1 MTHFSDEWLV
11 SALGSLVAPEVVA
24 GLRTRAGEG
33 GSLWQH
39 LLDQRVLSDDAV
51 LQAVSTRFRLPI
63 ADLNQV
69 DRRVVEKVP
78 EQLARRFSVIPLRA
92 TDSWVDIAT
101 ANPFDMDAE
110 KMLAFATGLE
120 VRLSVCSPTRIR
132 EKLEEVY
139 RPDDLVEKL
148 LDGIKEDHEF
158 TQLRDEPDDIATGA
172 DQARARPII
181 KLVDTLLADGITSR
195 ASDVHIEPGEG
206 GVVVRYRIDGVLRE
220 VMKIPRSAGIPLI
233 SRIKIMS
240 GMDIADRLRPQDGR
254 CRVAVNG
261 VPTDLRVSTL
271 PASLGEKVVIRIL
284 NTKATLLSLDN
295 LGLDSDE
302 RATFNKLLDSKEGI
316 LLVTGPTGSGKTT
329 TLYAALRTVQ
339 ATGVNIVT
347 VEDPVE
353 YRLGEKIVQVQ
364 INEKAGMTFPAALR
378 SILRQ
383 DPDVILI
390 GEIRDQE
397 TAQIA
402 VQASLTGHLVLS
414 TLHTN
419 DAPNTVTRL
428 VDIGMESYKIG
439 AALRG
444 VVAQRLVRRLCP
456 TCKIADSDPLPRKLL
471 KHVDG
476 AAPRF
481 KAVGCGECG
490 QTGYL
495 GRFAIVEIL
504 VMNPTIERLVI
515 SGATADHIAAAARAS
530 GMRSL
535 FESAMLQVLSGA
547 TSLEEALRVTDPPR
561 EDFGLAPT
569 APPPLR
575 AGAPP
580 PVRELKPRHTPQTLR
595 AVILPPAG
603 LDQFSQAFE
612 LLDDSELPAAQF
624 ELTRKGS
631 VVLLVDDEDQLR
643 RVMRDLLERQGFTI
657 IEARDGA
664 EALAE
669 IDRAAPDLVILDLNL
684 PGVDGYTVLSQV
696 RSRDATRNLPV
707 IVLTAKGD
715 EDNEVRVLELGADDF
730 LTKPFRARA
739 LAARLESL
747 LARRRAV

>member
-11 SALGSLVAPEVVA
+11 SALGTLVTPEVVA
-24 GLRTRAGEG
+24 DLRKRAGEG
-33 GSLWQH
+33 GSLWQQ
-39 LLDQRVLSDDAV
+39 LIDQRVLVDDAV
-51 LQAVSTRFRLPI
+51 LQAVSTRFRLPV

-69 DRRVVEKVP
+69 DRRVIEQVP
-78 EQLARRFSVIPLRA
+78 EQLARRFNVIPLRA

-120 VRLSVCSPTRIR
+120 VRLSLCSPTKIR

-139 RPDDLVEKL
+139 RPDDLVERL
-148 LDGIKEDHEF
+148 LDGIKEEHEV
-158 TQLRDEPDDIATGA
+158 TQLRDVPDDVGSGA
-172 DQARARPII
+172 DQARARPIV

-206 GVVVRYRIDGVLRE
+206 GVAVRYRIDGVLRE

-261 VPTDLRVSTL
+261 NPVDLRVSTL

-284 NTKATLLSLDN
+284 NTRATLLSLDN
-295 LGLDSDE
+295 LGFDPAE
-302 RATFNKLLDSKEGI
+302 RATFQKLLDSKEGI

-444 VVAQRLVRRLCP
+444 VVAQRLMRRLCLACRISD
-456 TCKIADSDPLPRKLL
+456 TDPLPGRLV
-471 KHVDG
+471 KHIKG
-476 AAPRF
+476 GAPRF
-481 KAVGCGECG
+481 KAVGCPECA

-495 GRFAIVEIL
+495 GRFAIVEML
-504 VMNPTIERLVI
+504 VMNPTIERLV
-515 SGATADHIAAAARAS
+515 SAGATADQIATAARNA

-535 FESAMLQVLSGA
+535 FESAITKVLSGD

-561 EDFGLAPT
+561 DDFAAGPPAAP
-569 APPPLR
+569 AP
-575 AGAPP
+575 GAPP
-580 PVRELKPRHTPQTLR
+580 VPLAEPRPRHTPQTLR
-595 AVILPPAG
+595 AVILPPSG
-603 LDQFSQAFE
+603 LDQFSHF
-612 LLDDSELPAAQF
+612 F
-624 ELTRKGS
+624 
-631 VVLLVDDEDQLR
+631 
-643 RVMRDLLERQGFTI
+643 
-657 IEARDGA
+657 
-664 EALAE
+664 
-669 IDRAAPDLVILDLNL
+669 
-684 PGVDGYTVLSQV
+684 
-696 RSRDATRNLPV
+696 
-707 IVLTAKGD
+707 
-715 EDNEVRVLELGADDF
+715 
-730 LTKPFRARA
+730 FR
-739 LAARLESL
+739 
-747 LARRRAV
+747 

>member
-1 MTHFSDEWLV
+1 MTHFPDEWLV
-11 SALGSLVAPEVVA
+11 SALGTLVTPEVVA
-24 GLRTRAGEG
+24 DLRKRAGEG
-33 GSLWQH
+33 GSLWQQ
-39 LLDQRVLSDDAV
+39 LLDQRVLGDDAV
-51 LQAVSTRFRLPI
+51 LQAVSTRFRLPV

-69 DRRVVEKVP
+69 DRRVIEQVP
-78 EQLARRFSVIPLRA
+78 EQLARRFNVIPLRA
-92 TDSWVDIAT
+92 TDSWVDLAT

-120 VRLSVCSPTRIR
+120 VRLSICSPTKIL

-139 RPDDLVEKL
+139 RPDDLVERL
-148 LDGIKEDHEF
+148 LDSFKEAHEV
-158 TQLRDEPDDIATGA
+158 TQLRDEPDDTGSGA
-172 DQARARPII
+172 DEARARPIV

-206 GVVVRYRIDGVLRE
+206 GVAVRYRIDGVLRE

-261 VPTDLRVSTL
+261 NPVDLRVSTL

-284 NTKATLLSLDN
+284 NTRATLLNLDN
-295 LGLDSDE
+295 IGFDPAE
-302 RATFNKLLDSKEGI
+302 RATFQKLLDSKEGI

-364 INEKAGMTFPAALR
+364 INEKTGMTFPAALR

-444 VVAQRLVRRLCP
+444 VVAQRLVRRLCLACRISD
-456 TCKIADSDPLPRKLL
+456 TDPLPGRLV
-471 KHVDG
+471 KHIKG
-476 AAPRF
+476 GAPRF
-481 KAVGCGECG
+481 KAVGCPECA

-504 VMNPTIERLVI
+504 VMNQTIERLV
-515 SGATADHIAAAARAS
+515 SAGATADQIATAARTA

-535 FESAMLQVLSGA
+535 FESAMTKVLSGD

-561 EDFGLAPT
+561 DDFA
-569 APPPLR
+569 
-575 AGAPP
+575 AGP
-580 PVRELKPRHTPQTLR
+580 PVPLAEPRARHTPQTLR
-595 AVILPPAG
+595 AVILSPSGP
-603 LDQFSQAFE
+603 DQFSQAFE
-612 LLDDSELPAAQF
+612 LLDDADLPTAKF

-643 RVMRDLLERQGFTI
+643 RVMRDLLERQGYTI
-657 IEARDGA
+657 VEARDGA

-696 RSRDATRNLPV
+696 RSREATRNLPV

-747 LARRRAV
+747 LGRHRAI